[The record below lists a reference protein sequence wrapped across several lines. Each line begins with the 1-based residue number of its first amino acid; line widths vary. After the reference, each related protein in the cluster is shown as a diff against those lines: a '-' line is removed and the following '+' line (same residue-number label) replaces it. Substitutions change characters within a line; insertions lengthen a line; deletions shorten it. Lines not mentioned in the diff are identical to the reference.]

1 MTTVT
6 DPDIQVREGT
16 YGEKV
21 LTVEPGGAEFIPLK
35 ERHGRPL
42 QLFWTWTSPNME
54 FATIFV
60 GLLGVWGLGLSFW
73 ATFVAIV
80 LGTLL
85 GSITMGLL
93 STAGPTFGVPQMVLS
108 RLGFGYWG
116 NWLPAGIN
124 ALVAGIGWFAVNSVS
139 GALALNALTHLP
151 EVLCLLII
159 VVVQLAVA
167 FLGHNLIHAF
177 ERYAFPVLVIIFI
190 IASVA
195 ILSKAHPGAVHHT
208 IPGAFLI
215 EFGATFGYAVGWN
228 PYASDYTRYFKPET
242 SKRSIA
248 LWAALGLFL
257 SCVLLETVGAAAATI
272 PTVAAG
278 AGANPT
284 AAFVSVFPTWLG
296 DLTLLAITIGAIAAN
311 AINIYSG
318 AISFTAIGI
327 KLPLHIRR
335 AIVALGF
342 GTIGFFLAWSGLSD
356 AGTKYNNFLL
366 IIAYWIGPWL
376 AVVFCDM
383 FLRRRKSTEETERLL
398 FDRKY
403 ANWAGPVAMVVGAG
417 VSIALFA
424 NQTEYV
430 GVIPRHFGSVGD
442 LTFEVGSLLTAVIYV
457 TWRLIAERSARASVP
472 APAEPAPQV

>member
-1 MTTVT
+1 MTALDDVE
-6 DPDIQVREGT
+6 VREGT

-21 LTVEPGGAEFIPLK
+21 IAVEPGGAEFIPLS

-60 GLLGVWGLGLSFW
+60 GFLGIWVFGMSFW
-73 ATFVAIV
+73 STVLAIV
-80 LGTLL
+80 LGTGL
-85 GSITMGLL
+85 GAITQGLL
-93 STAGPTFGVPQMVLS
+93 SIPGPQYGVPQMVLS

-116 NWLPAGIN
+116 NALPAGIN
-124 ALVAGIGWFAVNSVS
+124 SVVAGIGWFAVNSVS
-139 GALALNALTHLP
+139 GTLALNSLTHMP

-159 VVVQLAVA
+159 VVVQIVVA
-167 FLGHNLIHAF
+167 FLGHNLIHVF
-177 ERYAFPVLVIIFI
+177 ERYAFPVLVVIFL
-190 IASVA
+190 IASVWM
-195 ILSKAHPGAVHHT
+195 LSKGHPGAKHST

-215 EFGATFGYAVGWN
+215 ELGATFGYAVGWN
-228 PYASDYTRYFKPET
+228 PYASDYTRYLKPDS
-242 SKRSIA
+242 SKRAIA
-248 LWAALGLFL
+248 LAAGLGLFL

-272 PTVAAG
+272 ASVVDVANKTG
-278 AGANPT
+278 NPT
-284 AAFVSVFPTWLG
+284 AAFTSVFPSWLA

-311 AINIYSG
+311 ALNIYSG
-318 AISFTAIGI
+318 AISFTAIGV

-376 AVVFCDM
+376 AVVFCDA
-383 FLRRRKSTEETERLL
+383 FLRRRKPVAENERLL
-398 FDRKY
+398 FDKKY
-403 ANWAGPVAMVVGAG
+403 INWAGPVAMAVGAG
-417 VSIALFA
+417 VSIWLFA

-430 GVIPRHFGSVGD
+430 GVIPKRWGAAGD
-442 LTFEVGSLLTAVIYV
+442 LTFEVGTLLTAVIFL
-457 TWRLIAERSARASVP
+457 TWRLIADRPARVAK
-472 APAEPAPQV
+472 